1 MLEALRSLKRIR
13 RRIYL
18 AAVRV
23 AMKQLRGRTLHAISV
38 LFLVGWPSTVPAQT
52 IDETVKFIS
61 DMVNTRG
68 FVRALNC
75 RNPKVTKPTKMT
87 EVYTIIP
94 TGAKLGVIE
103 LNHGRDDHLTGF
115 TQFDLHDIEDIQYRS
130 KDTEE
135 RGVTYHAVQFSCTT
149 GDPCVVKATF
159 CTGAVTELE
168 SQFPDDRLL
177 FRNASHAER
186 VAKAFTHFL
195 TLIRSQKSKSPF

>member
-1 MLEALRSLKRIR
+1 MTRICGR
-13 RRIYL
+13 MMPFGWRML
-18 AAVRV
+18 AATGVV
-23 AMKQLRGRTLHAISV
+23 ILA
-38 LFLVGWPSTVPAQT
+38 GWPTAVSAQS

-75 RNPKVTKPTKMT
+75 RNPKATKPTKMT

-103 LNHGRDDHLTGF
+103 LNHGRDDALTGF
-115 TQFDLHDIEDIQYRS
+115 TQFDLHDIEAVEYRA

-135 RGVTYHAVQFSCTT
+135 RGVVYHAVQFSCAA

-159 CTGAVTELE
+159 CSGAVTELE
-168 SQFPDDRLL
+168 SQFPEDRLL

-186 VAKAFTHFL
+186 VMKAFTHFL
-195 TLIRSQKSKSPF
+195 TLIRSEKNKSPF